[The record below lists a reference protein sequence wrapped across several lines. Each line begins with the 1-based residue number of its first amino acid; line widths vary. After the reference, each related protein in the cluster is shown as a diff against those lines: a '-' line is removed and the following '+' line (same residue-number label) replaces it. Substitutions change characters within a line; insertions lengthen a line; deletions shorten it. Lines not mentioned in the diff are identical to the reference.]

1 MTDIQLQ
8 LSASEPDAD
17 GGVFV
22 RLLVVN
28 AGYDAVRVDR
38 RLLWGPHPESGTP
51 GLLAGEPSTDQ
62 KSDQTVLLN
71 PWGIFGRERRYRY
84 EPGESVRFCGY
95 LLRHAADELLPTG
108 PGDPSALEVVAD
120 PLEVRFR

>member
-1 MTDIQLQ
+1 MTDLRLE

-22 RLLVVN
+22 RLLVIN

-51 GLLAGEPSTDQ
+51 GLLAGEPSTDR
-62 KSDQTVLLN
+62 KSEEIVLLN

-84 EPGESVRFCGY
+84 ETGETMRFYGY
-95 LLRHAADELLPTG
+95 LLRHPADELLPTG
-108 PGDPSALEVVAD
+108 PGDRSALEVAAD
-120 PLEVRFR
+120 PLEVQFR

>member
-1 MTDIQLQ
+1 MTDLRLE

-22 RLLVVN
+22 RLLVIN

-51 GLLAGEPSTDQ
+51 GLLAGEPSTDR
-62 KSDQTVLLN
+62 KSDEIVLLN

-84 EPGESVRFCGY
+84 EAGETMRFHGY
-95 LLRHAADELLPTG
+95 LLRQAADELLPTG
-108 PGDPSALEVVAD
+108 PGDRSALEVAAD
-120 PLEVRFR
+120 PLEVQFR